1 MIIGECAIVDHGRD
15 VGVLVVVGPIVV
27 AIGVCYDC
35 KTCHERISLVQGFSI
50 AYTIIHYTCQFLQL
64 LSQQR
69 TNINHQGG
77 VKSQEC

>member
-50 AYTIIHYTCQFLQL
+50 AYTIIHY
-64 LSQQR
+64 
-69 TNINHQGG
+69 N
-77 VKSQEC
+77 